1 MRKACSTAERS
12 KSVDKYEI
20 ELGRYKTRIFALLA
34 TEASGLPGIKSEECA
49 NCDHRCSLEIGCYC
63 FNYGCGKGKTT
74 SSKVASKASKV
85 LSDGRYSKTSK
96 SVAGSALAQAKG
108 K

>member
-34 TEASGLPGIKSEECA
+34 TEASGLPGIKSE
-49 NCDHRCSLEIGCYC
+49 
-63 FNYGCGKGKTT
+63 
-74 SSKVASKASKV
+74 
-85 LSDGRYSKTSK
+85 
-96 SVAGSALAQAKG
+96 
-108 K
+108 

>member
-1 MRKACSTAERS
+1 M
-12 KSVDKYEI
+12 DKYEI

-74 SSKVASKASKV
+74 EELHEAFDRVCDSLKIS
-85 LSDGRYSKTSK
+85 GRR
-96 SVAGSALAQAKG
+96 
-108 K
+108 